1 MMRLLSERDPYKD
14 RIFVTLMAAYTAFVI
29 LIGPNFVEPTQNVNV
44 VIEEQQTYIDSANRN
59 HDSGWCPENS

>member
-29 LIGPNFVEPTQNVNV
+29 LIGPNFVEPT
-44 VIEEQQTYIDSANRN
+44 
-59 HDSGWCPENS
+59 